1 MILKLILWG
10 LYNFLVTCGKTYR
23 MFGVCRM
30 DWNDHTICEVYL
42 GFWLTNLNENF
53 GDAVVHVDACN
64 LKFRRVIIN
73 NFFCF
78 VKIKIQLFHTTD

>member
-1 MILKLILWG
+1 MILKLILRG
-10 LYNFLVTCGKTYR
+10 LYNFLVTCGKTYH

>member
-1 MILKLILWG
+1 MILKLILRG
-10 LYNFLVTCGKTYR
+10 LYNFLVTCGKTYH

-64 LKFRRVIIN
+64 LKFWRVPYGPASLSGVN
-73 NFFCF
+73 PL
-78 VKIKIQLFHTTD
+78 VQTHQV